1 MRRRRT
7 WRSRLLA
14 IALALSALGNVCSK
28 PDWLAALEASVDR
41 AVPKLEEALDKLAK
55 DLPAAVAKLDAVA
68 ARRLRDLDATLR
80 DAVDGLSY
88 VLEHNRGR
96 LDAALAARV
105 EQVTRIA
112 QALAA
117 DVSAIALGFSTRISA
132 TVSELLLST
141 QLAANRLLVDLGAQI
156 TRVEREGDRVVADVH
171 SAADDA
177 IVRIVG
183 VVLVVLGLI
192 GGALVLLLQIRRRRA
207 VTFGIQLGLVVLV
220 TLAGALLLLSSG
232 IRRRFVPVAEVV
244 VDHAICPQA
253 LARSAEYLGKY
264 QANVTPEAVAEA
276 TEIMPAVAACLAM
289 GGSQDL
295 TERATAR
302 LAEIRRLL
310 QIAPP
315 CLSSAECPAGQTC
328 NPATGVCRR
337 TCSQSRDCDAS
348 EVCHPSLT
356 ACGKPCTAACPG
368 GAECVGGVCRA
379 AAGPSIH
386 GGPSI
391 RGGRGWTRLATC
403 AKDTTCLQILDTPA
417 REAIRKL
424 ER

>member
-1 MRRRRT
+1 MRRRSA
-7 WRSRLLA
+7 WRNRLLA
-14 IALALSALGNVCSK
+14 IALALAALGNVCSK
-28 PDWLAALEASVDR
+28 PDWVAALEASVDR
-41 AVPKLEEALDKLAK
+41 AVPQLEEALDKLAK
-55 DLPAAVAKLDAVA
+55 DLPAAVARLDAVA
-68 ARRLRDLDATLR
+68 AKRLRDLDATLR
-80 DAVDGLSY
+80 DAVDGLNH

-105 EQVTRIA
+105 EQVTRLA
-112 QALAA
+112 QSLAA
-117 DVSAIALGFSTRISA
+117 DTSAIARGFSTQNST

-141 QLAANRLLVDLGAQI
+141 QLAANRLLVDLGAQV

-183 VVLVVLGLI
+183 VVLVVIGLI
-192 GGALVLLLQIRRRRA
+192 GGALVLLLQIRRRRG
-207 VTFGIQLGLVVLV
+207 VTLGIQLGLAVLV
-220 TLAGALLLLSSG
+220 TVAGALLLLSEG
-232 IRRRFVPVAEVV
+232 VRRRFVPVAEVV

-264 QANVTPEAVAEA
+264 GANVTPEAVAEA

-295 TERATAR
+295 IERATAR

-328 NPATGVCRR
+328 NPTTGVCRR
-337 TCSQSRDCDAS
+337 TCAQSRDCDAS
-348 EVCHPSLT
+348 EVCHPSLA
-356 ACGKPCTAACPG
+356 ACGKPCVAACPK
-368 GAECVGGVCRA
+368 GAACVGGICRA
-379 AAGPSIH
+379 AARPPIA
-386 GGPSI
+386 
-391 RGGRGWTRLATC
+391 GGRGWTGLGTC
-403 AKDTTCLQILDTPA
+403 AKDTTCLQILDTQV
-417 REAIRKL
+417 REAIRRL
-424 ER
+424 P

>member
-1 MRRRRT
+1 MRRRKTR
-7 WRSRLLA
+7 RNRLLA
-14 IALALSALGNVCSK
+14 FALALLALGNVCSK

-68 ARRLRDLDATLR
+68 AKRLRELDAVLR
-80 DAVDGLSY
+80 DAVDGLNY
-88 VLEHNRGR
+88 VLEQNRGR

-112 QALAA
+112 QSLAA
-117 DVSAIALGFSTRISA
+117 DVSAVALGFSTRISA

-141 QLAANRLLVDLGAQI
+141 QLAANRLLVDLGAQM
-156 TRVEREGDRVVADVH
+156 TRIEREGDRVVADVH
-171 SAADDA
+171 SEADDA

-183 VVLVVLGLI
+183 VALVVLGLI
-192 GGALVLLLQIRRRRA
+192 GGALVLLLQIRRRRG
-207 VTFGIQLGLVVLV
+207 VTLGIQLGAVVLV
-220 TLAGALLLLSSG
+220 TAAGALLLLSSG
-232 IRRRFVPVAEVV
+232 VRRRFVPVAQVV
-244 VDHAICPQA
+244 VDHTICPQA
-253 LARSAEYLGKY
+253 LARSAEYLGKF
-264 QANVTPEAVAEA
+264 QARVTPEAVADA

-295 TERATAR
+295 IDRATAR

-315 CLSSAECPAGQTC
+315 CLSSAECLAGQTC
-328 NPATGVCRR
+328 NPTTGVCRR
-337 TCSQSRDCDAS
+337 TCSQNRDCDAS

-356 ACGKPCTAACPG
+356 ACGKPCTGACPG
-368 GAECVGGVCRA
+368 GGDCVGGDCRA
-379 AAGPSIH
+379 AA
-386 GGPSI
+386 GPSI

-424 ER
+424 QP